1 MFYVISKFLFDYVSF
16 LSHLLL
22 YIFFLSF
29 RFVQLSWGRGE
40 CGLKGRGHYIEL
52 EIYCSLKNSRYAKR
66 ALALG
71 RWFSNHIHR
80 IFQL

>member
-1 MFYVISKFLFDYVSF
+1 MSF
-16 LSHLLL
+16 LNFYLIMSVFYLT
-22 YIFFLSF
+22 YYFIFFLSF

-40 CGLKGRGHYIEL
+40 CCLKERGDWIEL
-52 EIYCSLKNSRYAKR
+52 EIYCSLKTSRYAKR
-66 ALALG
+66 VLALG